1 MRIAGDV
8 NGSLTSG
15 GRFTLDLVAL
25 KANYLALQRHSGT
38 AETAAVV
45 KADAYGLGTQYVVPA
60 LVAAGV
66 KTFYVAHI
74 DEGIEVRKL
83 APSARIFVIYGAPK
97 GTESVLSAHKLTPLI
112 CSAEQLDRWGQ
123 HIRKTG
129 APQAYGLHVDTG
141 MNRSGLTMTEAR
153 LVGMHSDVLKA
164 SGLCH
169 IMTHPACA
177 DDPDHPLNP
186 KQIAQ
191 FQELKSI
198 FSNIESS
205 YANSAA
211 LLSMGNLGGDITRP
225 GIALYGGE
233 ALNDVPNLM
242 KPVVKAEARIVQI
255 RHAKAGETVS
265 YGATETLKRDTKI
278 AVCAVGYADGY
289 HRSIGLKHVRN
300 GPGNDTPRA
309 QTEHGDRT
317 EAVRNA
323 YGVRAGFV
331 CGALAPIL
339 GRVTMDFTMF
349 DVTDVPDAQL
359 DEAQWVELFG
369 ENIALDDVAR
379 AGGTIGYE
387 LLTSLGRRYER
398 VIVNG

>member
-1 MRIAGDV
+1 MSIVGDV
-8 NGSLTSG
+8 HGSLTTG
-15 GRFTLDLVAL
+15 GRLTIDLGAL
-25 KANYLALQRHSGT
+25 KANYLLLQEHSGT

-45 KADAYGLGTQYVVPA
+45 KADAYGMGTQYVVPA

-66 KTFYVAHI
+66 KTFYVAQTG
-74 DEGIEVRKL
+74 EGIEVRKF
-83 APSARIFVIYGAPK
+83 APDVRIFVIYGTPK
-97 GTESVLSAHKLTPLI
+97 GTETTLSAHKLMPLI

-123 HIRKTG
+123 YIRKTG
-129 APQAYGLHVDTG
+129 TPQAYGLHVDTG

-177 DDPDHPLNP
+177 DDSDHPLNA
-186 KQIAQ
+186 KQVAQ

-211 LLSMGNLGGDITRP
+211 LLSGGNFGGDVTRP
-225 GIALYGGE
+225 GIAIYGGE
-233 ALNDVPNLM
+233 ALNNTPNLM
-242 KPVVKAEARIVQI
+242 KPVVKAEARIIQI
-255 RHAKAGETVS
+255 RYAKGGETVS

-289 HRSIGLKHVRN
+289 HRSIGLKTAQSA
-300 GPGNDTPRA
+300 PSNDTP
-309 QTEHGDRT
+309 D
-317 EAVRNA
+317 VRNA
-323 YGVRAGFV
+323 YVNDAETVWGACAVRAGFI
-331 CGALAPIL
+331 CGRHVPIL

-369 ENIALDDVAR
+369 ANIALDDVAR

-398 VIVNG
+398 CVIN

>member
-1 MRIAGDV
+1 MTIGSDV
-8 NGSLTSG
+8 HGSLTSG
-15 GRFTLDLVAL
+15 GRIALDLGAL
-25 KANYLALQRHSGT
+25 KSNYRLLQTHSGA

-45 KADAYGLGTQYVVPA
+45 KADAYGLGVQYIVPA

-66 KTFYVAHI
+66 KTFYVAQI

-83 APSARIFVIYGAPK
+83 APNARIFVIYGAPK
-97 GTESVLSAHKLTPLI
+97 GTETILSDHKLLPLI

-141 MNRSGLTMTEAR
+141 MNRSGLTMSEAR

-177 DDPDHPLNP
+177 DEPDHPLNS

-191 FQELKSI
+191 FQELRSL

-211 LLSMGNLGGDITRP
+211 LLSGGSYGGDITRP

-233 ALNDVPNLM
+233 ALNDVPNPM
-242 KPVVKAEARIVQI
+242 KPVVKAEARIIQI
-255 RHAKAGETVS
+255 RYAKAGETVS

-289 HRSIGLKHVRN
+289 HRSIGLKTGQN
-300 GPGNDTPRA
+300 APGNDTPLARSQYGTNA
-309 QTEHGDRT
+309 DSVRNEHGS
-317 EAVRNA
+317 
-323 YGVRAGFV
+323 RAGFV
-331 CGALAPIL
+331 CGRHVPIL

-349 DVTDVPDAQL
+349 DVTEVPDAQL

-369 ENIALDDVAR
+369 QNITLDDVAR

-398 VIVNG
+398 IILNG

>member
-1 MRIAGDV
+1 VSIDSDV
-8 NGSLTSG
+8 HSSLTSG
-15 GRFTLDLVAL
+15 GRLTIDLGAL
-25 KANYLALQRHSGT
+25 KANYRLLQKHSSA

-45 KADAYGLGTQYVVPA
+45 KADAYGLGTQYVVPT

-66 KTFYVAHI
+66 KIFYVAQI

-83 APSARIFVIYGAPK
+83 APNARIFVIYGAPK
-97 GTESVLSAHKLTPLI
+97 GTETTLSAHNLMPLI

-129 APQAYGLHVDTG
+129 APHAYGLHVDTG
-141 MNRSGLTMTEAR
+141 MNRSGLTMTETR

-177 DDPDHPLNP
+177 DEPDHPLNAR
-186 KQIAQ
+186 QIVQ

-198 FSNIESS
+198 FLDIESS
-205 YANSAA
+205 FANSAA
-211 LLSMGNLGGDITRP
+211 LLSGGNFGGDVTRP

-233 ALNDVPNLM
+233 ALNNAPNLM
-242 KPVVKAEARIVQI
+242 KPVVKAEARIIQI
-255 RHAKAGETVS
+255 RYAKAGETVS
-265 YGATETLKRDTKI
+265 YGASETLKHDTKI

-289 HRSIGLKHVRN
+289 HRSIGLKTTRN
-300 GPGNDTPRA
+300 EPGNDTPRA
-309 QTEHGDRT
+309 RNTYGNDAET
-317 EAVRNA
+317 VRNE
-323 YGVRAGFV
+323 YGGRAGFV
-331 CGALAPIL
+331 CGRRVPIL

-359 DEAQWVELFG
+359 DEVQWVELFG

-398 VIVNG
+398 VII